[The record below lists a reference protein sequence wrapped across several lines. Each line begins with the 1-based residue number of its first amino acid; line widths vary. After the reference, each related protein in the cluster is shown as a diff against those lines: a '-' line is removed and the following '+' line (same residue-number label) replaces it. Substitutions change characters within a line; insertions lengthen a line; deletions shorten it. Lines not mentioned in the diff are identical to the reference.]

1 METMNNNKT
10 VLITGATGFVGSR
23 LVERLVLGTDYQV
36 KAMVRRFTGP
46 GLARLS
52 RLPVE
57 LVLADLL
64 DPEALAKAA
73 KNCDVV
79 IHCAY
84 GSSGNSEQRK
94 QITISGAENVLQAAL
109 QARVQKV
116 IYLSSA
122 AVHGRSPQGPVV
134 EEASPF
140 GKDSDV
146 YSVSKIEAEKV
157 VWRYHQEHGLPVV
170 VFRPTLIY
178 GPYGGAWTVR
188 IAKEVQS
195 GVILVNDGQGA
206 ANLIYVDNLIDAILR
221 AMEQDSGDGQA
232 FILTD
237 DEQLTWQDVYRR
249 YADMVD
255 APPPFQSMPAQ
266 EIEALRRAGQRSVF
280 NQWFI
285 MPWQIALKAIRRAL
299 RPREIRREIERI
311 PWMPFVSRLI
321 PRRIKDLLKGEGKSH
336 TVMSVAKTDSSQVP
350 LPGKDMVE
358 LYASRARFSNDKVK
372 RVLGH
377 TQRITFDE
385 AMELIYSWL
394 QYQRVIP

>member
-1 METMNNNKT
+1 MNNKT
-10 VLITGATGFVGSR
+10 ILITGATGFVGSR

-64 DPEALAKAA
+64 DPEALAEAT
-73 KNCDVV
+73 KNCDIVV
-79 IHCAY
+79 HCAY

-94 QITISGAENVLQAAL
+94 QITISGTENVLQAAL
-109 QARVQKV
+109 QEGVQKV

-122 AVHGRSPQGPVV
+122 AVHGRSPQGPLV
-134 EEASPF
+134 EETSPF

-146 YSVSKIEAEKV
+146 YSVSKIEAEKI

-206 ANLIYVDNLIDAILR
+206 ANLIYVDNLIDAILQ
-221 AMEQDSGDGQA
+221 AMEQDSGHGQA

-255 APPPFQSMPAQ
+255 DPPPFQSMPAQ
-266 EIEALRRAGQRSVF
+266 EIEALRQAGQQSTF

-285 MPWQIALKAIRRAL
+285 MPWQVALKAIRHAL
-299 RPREIRREIERI
+299 RPREIRREIRRV
-311 PWMPFVSRLI
+311 PWVPFISRPM
-321 PRRIKDLLKGEGKSH
+321 PRRVKDLLKGEGKSQA
-336 TVMSVAKTDSSQVP
+336 TTPAAKTDSSQVP
-350 LPGKDMVE
+350 LPGKDAVE

-385 AMELIYSWL
+385 AIELIHSWL
-394 QYQRVIP
+394 QYQGVIP